1 MTTLQ
6 IAGFVGVAL
15 VVSIILSLAFGAPAD
30 LNIDEEDGE

>member
-15 VVSIILSLAFGAPAD
+15 VVSIILSLAFGALAD
-30 LNIDEEDGE
+30 LDIDEEEGE